1 MEKEGNELDKVLEAL
16 DRALTDATNPPPAFE
31 ELAEAAASAPSGVD
45 DAFVTQAQRQLRSR
59 LLGQK
64 SVGELVRRRREVL
77 GLDVEVLARR
87 AAWSPDELESLER
100 DELDLHR
107 VEPESLGVLLFRL
120 RIKAVGPI
128 EDALQRLAVKH
139 LATYEGSAGAVY
151 GRSRRGVTGYDRRN
165 GLTAGV
171 RSVDIG
177 ATMRAA
183 ERFVRDVDTKL
194 RELSAEQDASSH

>member
-64 SVGELVRRRREVL
+64 SVRELLRRRREVL

-151 GRSRRGVTGYDRRN
+151 GRSRRGVAGYDRRN

>member
-1 MEKEGNELDKVLEAL
+1 M
-16 DRALTDATNPPPAFE
+16 
-31 ELAEAAASAPSGVD
+31 
-45 DAFVTQAQRQLRSR
+45 
-59 LLGQK
+59 
-64 SVGELVRRRREVL
+64 RRRREVL